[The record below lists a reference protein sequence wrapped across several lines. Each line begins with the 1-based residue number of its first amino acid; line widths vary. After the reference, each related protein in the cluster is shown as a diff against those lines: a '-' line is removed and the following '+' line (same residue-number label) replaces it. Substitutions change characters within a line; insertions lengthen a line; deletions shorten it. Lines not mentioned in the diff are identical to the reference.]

1 MRKNVHYNS
10 YYNSCNMNW
19 IQLLGDSHGE
29 ASVKSDRSIFER
41 DYDRIVFSYP
51 FRRLQDKTQVFPLP
65 EQDFVH
71 TRLTHSLEVSSVGRS
86 LGKKVGEEIL
96 RSHPELMERGFN
108 QFDFGAIVSAACLT
122 HDLGN
127 PPFGHTGEDAISDY
141 FRSNQH
147 GQFFKSQVSVA
158 EWEDLINFEGNAQG
172 FRILT
177 DHKYQGLRLTGP
189 TLAAFTKY
197 PRQSLLKTVDD
208 ARKSQ
213 KKFGYF
219 QSEQSTFAELAESL
233 GMKALDPGQS
243 WCRHPLAFLVE
254 AADDI
259 CYHLIDLEDGCRLGL
274 ISEEETTQMFAGI
287 MGEKF
292 MPSKLKQI
300 QGRDERV
307 GLLRAVSIG
316 ILIDQCAEVFLKNEQ
331 EILEGDFDTALTE
344 LINCKDVLEQIIGVS
359 IHKLYRSPLVL
370 EIEAGGFEVL
380 GGLLESFSKA
390 SYKYVFDRAN
400 LSRKEHSVFRLL
412 PESLKDTISQ
422 QQTVYGL
429 LRQIIDFVSGL
440 TDRHAVG
447 MYRKLKGMSLP
458 GSSWIG

>member
-1 MRKNVHYNS
+1 
-10 YYNSCNMNW
+10 MNW
-19 IQLLGDSHGE
+19 VQLLGGNSGE
-29 ASVKSDRSIFER
+29 GAVTSDRSAFER

-86 LGKKVGEEIL
+86 LGKTVGEEIL
-96 RSHPELMERGFN
+96 NRNPELAKMEIS

-127 PPFGHTGEDAISDY
+127 PPFGHTGEHAISDY
-141 FRSNQH
+141 FSSNPH
-147 GQFFKSQVSVA
+147 GQFFKEQVNDH
-158 EWEDLINFEGNAQG
+158 EWADLINFEGNAQG

-177 DHKYQGLRLTGP
+177 DNKYQGLRLTAP

-197 PRQSLLKTVDD
+197 PRPSLLEQREK
-208 ARKSQ
+208 ARHSQ

-219 QSEQSTFAELAESL
+219 QTEKLTFKHLADSL
-233 GMKALDPGQS
+233 GMRELIGETA

-274 ISEEETTQMFAGI
+274 VTEKETTELFAAI
-287 MGEKF
+287 MGDRF

-300 QGRDERV
+300 KGQNERI

-316 ILIDQCAEVFLKNEQ
+316 ILIDQCANIFLDNES
-331 EILEGDFDTALTE
+331 EILSGLFDDALTD
-344 LINCKDVLEQIIGVS
+344 LIASKEILREIIGVS
-359 IHKLYRSPLVL
+359 INKLYRSAMVL

-380 GGLLESFSKA
+380 GGLLESFTTA
-390 SYKYVFDRAN
+390 SYHQVFDKGHI
-400 LSRKEHSVFRLL
+400 SKKEQSVFSLL
-412 PESLKDTISQ
+412 PDGLKNSISEV
-422 QQTVYGL
+422 TKPYEM
-429 LRQIIDFVSGL
+429 LRQILDYVSGL

-447 MYRKLKGMSLP
+447 MYRKLKGISLP
-458 GSSWIG
+458 GSVWT

>member
-1 MRKNVHYNS
+1 
-10 YYNSCNMNW
+10 MNW
-19 IQLLGDSHGE
+19 IRLLGDSHSE
-29 ASVKSDRSIFER
+29 ASVKSDRSVFER

-96 RSHPELMERGFN
+96 RRNPELIERGFN

-141 FRSNQH
+141 FRSNSN
-147 GQFFKSQVSVA
+147 GQFFKSLVTEN
-158 EWEDLINFEGNAQG
+158 EWEDLIYFEGNAQG

-177 DHKYQGLRLTGP
+177 DNKYQGLRLTAP

-197 PRQSLLKTVDD
+197 PRPSLLKTVDKN
-208 ARKSQ
+208 RKSQ

-219 QSEQSTFAELAESL
+219 QSEKSTFAELSNAL
-233 GMKALDPGQS
+233 GMKELEPGQA

-292 MPSKLKQI
+292 MPSKLQQI
-300 QGRDERV
+300 QGRDERI

-316 ILIDQCAEVFLKNEQ
+316 ILIDQCAEVFLENEKA
-331 EILEGDFDTALTE
+331 ILQGDFDTSLTD
-344 LINCKDVLEQIIGVS
+344 LINCKDTLGQIIGVS
-359 IHKLYRSPLVL
+359 IEKLYRSPMVL

-380 GGLLESFSKA
+380 GGLLESFTMA
-390 SYKYVFDRAN
+390 SYRYVFNRDN

-412 PESLKDTISQ
+412 PEGLRSTISK
-422 QQTVYGL
+422 QQTAYDL

-458 GSSWIG
+458 GSGWTG

>member
-1 MRKNVHYNS
+1 
-10 YYNSCNMNW
+10 MNW
-19 IQLLGDSHGE
+19 VQLLGQGSDDAG
-29 ASVKSDRSIFER
+29 KSDRSAFER

-96 RSHPELMERGFN
+96 KIYPELTSHGYS

-141 FRSNQH
+141 FRSNVN
-147 GQFFKSQVSVA
+147 GQFFKNYVDEHQWA
-158 EWEDLINFEGNAQG
+158 DLTNFEGNAQG

-177 DHKYQGLRLTGP
+177 DGKYQGLKLTGP

-197 PRQSLLKTVDD
+197 PRQSLLLNPDTQ
-208 ARKSQ
+208 RTSQ

-219 QSEQSTFAELAESL
+219 QTEKVTFKQLADKL
-233 GMKALDPGQS
+233 GLIALDPELA

-259 CYHLIDLEDGCRLGL
+259 CYNLIDLEDGCRLGL
-274 ISEEETTQMFAGI
+274 VSEEETTEMFAHI
-287 MGEKF
+287 MGERF
-292 MPSKLKQI
+292 MPEKLQRI
-300 QGRDERV
+300 QGRNERI

-316 ILIDQCAEVFLKNEQ
+316 LLIDQCAMVFLKNEKA
-331 EILEGDFDTALTE
+331 ILEGTFDHALTD
-344 LINCKDVLEQIIGVS
+344 LIPSNEILGEIIDIS
-359 IHKLYRSPLVL
+359 IDKLYRFLFKKDV
-370 EIEAGGFEVL
+370 I
-380 GGLLESFSKA
+380 SK
-390 SYKYVFDRAN
+390 
-400 LSRKEHSVFRLL
+400 KELSVFSLL
-412 PESLKDTISQ
+412 PTGLKSSISKE
-422 QQTVYGL
+422 TSTYGM

-447 MYRKLKGMSLP
+447 MYRKLKGISLSGWP
-458 GSSWIG
+458 G

>member
-1 MRKNVHYNS
+1 
-10 YYNSCNMNW
+10 MNW
-19 IQLLGDSHGE
+19 IQLLGDARNES
-29 ASVKSDRSIFER
+29 AVKSDRSIFER

-86 LGKKVGEEIL
+86 LGKKVGEEVL
-96 RSHPELMERGFN
+96 LQSPDLMARGFS
-108 QFDFGAIVSAACLT
+108 QFDFGAIVSAACLA

-141 FRSNQH
+141 FRSNPK
-147 GQFFKSQVSVA
+147 GQFFKSLVTDH
-158 EWEDLINFEGNAQG
+158 EWEDLVLFEGNAQG

-177 DHKYQGLRLTGP
+177 DNKYQGLRLTKP

-197 PRQSLLKTVDD
+197 PRQSLLDRVDKR
-208 ARKSQ
+208 RKSQ

-219 QSEQSTFAELAESL
+219 QSEKENFMELTSAL
-233 GMKALDPGQS
+233 GLKELKYQQS

-274 ISEEETTQMFAGI
+274 ISEEETTQMFADI

-300 QGRDERV
+300 QGSNERI

-316 ILIDQCAEVFLKNEQ
+316 ILIDQCAEVFLANESQ
-331 EILEGDFDTALTE
+331 ILQGEFDDS
-344 LINCKDVLEQIIGVS
+344 LIDLIPCKQTLDQIIGVS
-359 IHKLYRSPLVL
+359 IEKLYRSPIVL

-380 GGLLESFSKA
+380 GGLLESFSMA
-390 SYKYVFDRAN
+390 SYKYVFDRGS
-400 LSRKEHSVFRLL
+400 LSSKEHSAFRLL
-412 PESLKDTISQ
+412 PESLRITISEQ
-422 QQTVYGL
+422 QSTYNL

-447 MYRKLKGMSLP
+447 MFRKLKGISLP
-458 GSSWIG
+458 GAGWTG